1 MKTVHVTVALTHS
14 YKVGFIFEWLDLEEL
29 VEESC
34 IFLQGTKYWVAG
46 YFVYSCLSS
55 CNRSWDSFRYSHF
68 SISFVFESKTNFYWS
83 TFFSQLILLNSFSKY
98 FFFIYYFC
106 WIHHNSKLLWINY
119 TTSTSEKLGV
129 FQWLS
134 FPLSRIFV
142 SFHFLSLWRYKML

>member
-1 MKTVHVTVALTHS
+1 MVPQFLKLFQVYEGFLTIPIAGSNCSHTLQWNTSIRFLTRRKSQMKTVHVTVALTHS

-98 FFFIYYFC
+98 FFFYLLFLL
-106 WIHHNSKLLWINY
+106 NS
-119 TTSTSEKLGV
+119 
-129 FQWLS
+129 
-134 FPLSRIFV
+134 P
-142 SFHFLSLWRYKML
+142 